1 MPTVF
6 VRPRA
11 RIDIG
16 EIWDYI
22 AEDSET
28 QANTFV
34 DRMSAKFKL
43 LAQQPEL
50 GRMRD
55 DLMTALRSFPFE
67 RYVIFYRAI
76 PGGVEVVRVLHGA
89 RDVEAQ
95 FHSGK

>member
-1 MPTVF
+1 MSTVR

-22 AEDSET
+22 AEDSED
-28 QANTFV
+28 QSDAFV
-34 DRMSAKFKL
+34 DRLDAKFKL

-55 DLMTALRSFPFE
+55 DLMTRLRSFPFE
-67 RYVIFYRAI
+67 RYVIFCRAI
-76 PGGVEVVRVLHGA
+76 THGIEVVRVVHGA

-95 FHSGK
+95 FHPGK